1 MRVEELKTFY
11 ILDSLANHNDMRNT
25 LLSYFE
31 QVDSDLNKLHTEDV
45 IQRLDWSRAK
55 DFSRPW
61 AKYFTESINDK
72 LMAVITEL
80 GYNEYVIDELWFQ
93 QYVQGGYHGW
103 HAHGSSFTAVYY
115 LELDADAPKT
125 ELIEPYMQS
134 RKIIADVKEGDL
146 LLFPSFVLH
155 RAPRVTSDSR
165 KTIVSFNVNFYSPDH
180 ATLLK
185 ASKL

>member
-1 MRVEELKTFY
+1 VHIEELKTFY
-11 ILDSLANHNDMRNT
+11 ILDSLANHNDMRST

-31 QVDSDLNKLHTEDV
+31 QVDSDSNKLHSEDA

-55 DFSRPW
+55 DFTRPW
-61 AKYFTESINDK
+61 AKYFTKSINDK
-72 LMAVITEL
+72 LMEVITEL

-93 QYVQGGYHGW
+93 QYIQGGYHGW

-115 LELDADAPKT
+115 LELDEGAPKT
-125 ELIEPYMQS
+125 ELIEPYMQG
-134 RKIIADVKEGDL
+134 RKITADVKEGDL

-155 RAPRVTSDSR
+155 RAPKVISDTR